1 MCRSSAT
8 YLDIKEVLGEHGWS
22 VINGDTGTIELAT
35 EHFSGDGHAK
45 HVTCELDVGLEVVD
59 VGSAFENLDK
69 LKRCYLT

>member
-59 VGSAFENLDK
+59 V
-69 LKRCYLT
+69 